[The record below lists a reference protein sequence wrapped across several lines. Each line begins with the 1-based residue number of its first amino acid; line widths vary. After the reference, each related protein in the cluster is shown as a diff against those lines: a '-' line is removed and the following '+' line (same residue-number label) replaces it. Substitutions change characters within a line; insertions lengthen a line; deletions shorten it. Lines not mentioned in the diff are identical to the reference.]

1 MTQAQILYE
10 FSQLPLSQQLEVVQA
25 AMRLIAQQVEA
36 VAHPVNGGYESNQ
49 LATAADAL
57 LADYLEDQEL
67 TSFTALDGEPL
78 YAEE

>member
-10 FSQLPLSQQLEVVQA
+10 FSQLPLSQQLE
-25 AMRLIAQQVEA
+25 VEA